1 MTLPDN
7 ASPVLPAARPN
18 LRFRALRTITA
29 LVLREMITSYGRSP
43 GGYIWAI
50 LQPVGVIFML
60 TVAFSL
66 ILRSPSLG
74 TSFILFYATGILPM
88 RMFQEVSGAVSGAVQ
103 FNRAL
108 LGYPRVTY
116 IDTLIARALLTLLTQ
131 LMVSSIVLAGVY
143 IFEDVNSTIDFVPV
157 IGAYVLVFLMGFG
170 IGSLNCF
177 LMGFF
182 PVWKTI
188 WGIVTRPLML
198 LSAVIYIYEDLPRNA
213 QDLLW
218 YNPLAH
224 IMGMS
229 RDGFFLTYNPHYISV
244 PYVLAW
250 ALLPMFMGHLLL
262 RQYYRDMLT
271 R

>member
-7 ASPVLPAARPN
+7 PAAERPPTRPT

-29 LVLREMITSYGRSP
+29 LILREMITTYGRSP

-50 LQPVGVIFML
+50 LQPVGVIIML

-74 TSFILFYATGILPM
+74 TSFVLFYATGILPM
-88 RMFQEVSGAVSGAVQ
+88 RLFQEISGAVANAIQ

-108 LGYPRVTY
+108 MGYPRVTY
-116 IDTLIARALLTLLTQ
+116 IDTLIARASLGLLTQ
-131 LMVSSIVLAGVY
+131 IMVSCVVLTGVY
-143 IFEDVNSTIDFVPV
+143 LIEDVNSSINFIP
-157 IGAYVLVFLMGFG
+157 IINAYLLAFFLAFG

-177 LMGFF
+177 LMGYF

-188 WGIVTRPLML
+188 WGIFTRPLML
-198 LSAVIYIYEDLPRNA
+198 MSAVIYIYEDLPRGA
-213 QDLLW
+213 QDILW

-224 IMGMS
+224 VMGLS
-229 RDGFFLTYNPHYISV
+229 RDGFFITYGPQYISQ

-250 ALLPMFMGHLLL
+250 ALLPMCMGQLLL
-262 RQYYRDMLT
+262 YRFHRDMLT